1 MSVALAACGGGDA
14 DVDAAADT
22 SAATTTAATATDD
35 ASEAVATPVVYDTVT
50 GGQIDL
56 GALEGQDTVLWFWA
70 PW

>member
-1 MSVALAACGGGDA
+1 MALALAACGGSDA
-14 DVDAAADT
+14 DVDTAADT
-22 SAATTTAATATDD
+22 TATTSAAPAADEATE
-35 ASEAVATPVVYDTVT
+35 SEAMPVVYDTVT

>member
-1 MSVALAACGGGDA
+1 MALALAACGGSDA
-14 DVDAAADT
+14 DVDTAADT
-22 SAATTTAATATDD
+22 TATTSAAPAADEAA
-35 ASEAVATPVVYDTVT
+35 ASEATPVVYDTVT

>member
-1 MSVALAACGGGDA
+1 MAIALAACGGEA
-14 DVDAAADT
+14 EVD
-22 SAATTTAATATDD
+22 TAAESAEAAPAAEAETASDT
-35 ASEAVATPVVYDTVT
+35 AATPVVYDTVT